1 MDFLAK
7 LIDLRIM
14 DLSCN
19 KIRVIN
25 GLNGLFRL
33 EKLNLSHNKI
43 INIQNLKQVY
53 KSNIK
58 FSITFFHL
66 LDCYPR
72 V

>member
-1 MDFLAK
+1 MDFLGK
-7 LIDLRIM
+7 LLDLRIM

-43 INIQNLKQVY
+43 ANIQNLKQVY
-53 KSNIK
+53 KYD
-58 FSITFFHL
+58 SI
-66 LDCYPR
+66 
-72 V
+72 

>member
-1 MDFLAK
+1 MDCLEK
-7 LIDLRIM
+7 LRELKVL

-33 EKLNLSHNKI
+33 EKLILSHNKI
-43 INIQNLKQVY
+43 VNIQNLKQVIRE
-53 KSNIK
+53 S
-58 FSITFFHL
+58 FSFTH
-66 LDCYPR
+66 